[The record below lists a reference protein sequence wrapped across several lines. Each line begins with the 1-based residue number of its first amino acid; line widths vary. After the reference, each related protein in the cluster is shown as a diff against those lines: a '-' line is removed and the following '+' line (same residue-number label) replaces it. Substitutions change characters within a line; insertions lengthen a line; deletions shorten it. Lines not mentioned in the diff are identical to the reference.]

1 MKKLKEKISPNP
13 TPKDFNQHEMAGTKE
28 KYLGTNA
35 LDHILLLEI
44 GIRNYI
50 LHKPEST

>member
-35 LDHILLLEI
+35 LIWPVVSHTFA
-44 GIRNYI
+44 GNRY
-50 LHKPEST
+50 T